1 MSPVTEKKKEIL
13 PLSRDILESLMKFQE
28 IEFDDVE
35 ISFDELE
42 LSLSPGMMVPR
53 GLPIP
58 TVTPKSV
65 IPISKP
71 TSLLSAEIGIPIEE
85 YSGEIVEV
93 TLGATKSE
101 GGTRSK
107 SLTIGGERLRHSINF
122 SQR

>member
-1 MSPVTEKKKEIL
+1 MRPVTEKKKEML

-28 IEFDDVE
+28 IELDDVE

-42 LSLSPGMMVPR
+42 LSLSPGMIPQ

-58 TVTPKSV
+58 TLTPKSV
-65 IPISKP
+65 IPEYRP
-71 TSLLSAEIGIPIEE
+71 TSILSAEIGIPIEE

-107 SLTIGGERLRHSINF
+107 SLTIGGEKAPAF
-122 SQR
+122 YQF